1 MVDPVVASVVTAVAT
16 EVARQSYPHLKE
28 VFRKCFNKPSDQ
40 NTLPGSSFGEW
51 ERENADKFCSYY
63 LNANTS
69 SEPDLRALHTALL
82 VARGIPAQDGLL
94 HELLARLAAS
104 SNPQSS
110 ALHAMSII
118 RIMSPEDARLFLN
131 ACSIALPVGG
141 KGDPFI
147 PSWSMV
153 EQLIPTGPT
162 YSDLA
167 KLDALNLLRLQTT
180 VKKVNPVPV
189 NAGVNHYRRICTDD
203 PYTYL
208 LDFVD
213 RSSRY
218 IPCWFFTPAGTRLY
232 HAANQPRNTDIWP
245 HYSRILKKV
254 EGCNG
259 IRRIT
264 TRSGDVV
271 AESVLL

>member
-1 MVDPVVASVVTAVAT
+1 MVDLVTPVAT
-16 EVARQSYPHLKE
+16 EAVRRGWPHLIK
-28 VFRKCFNKPSDQ
+28 VLRKCFGKPSDQ

-63 LNANTS
+63 LNTNTS

-118 RIMSPEDARLFLN
+118 RIMSPEDARLFFN
-131 ACSIALPVGG
+131 ACSIALPVEG

-167 KLDALNLLRLQTT
+167 ELDALNLLSLQAT
-180 VKKVNPVPV
+180 VKKVTPVPV
-189 NAGVNHYRRICTDD
+189 NAGVIHYSRRICTDD

-218 IPCWFFTPAGTRLY
+218 IPCWFFTPAGARLY
-232 HAANQPRNTDIWP
+232 HAANQARNTDIWP
-245 HYSRILKKV
+245 HYSQILKKV
-254 EGCNG
+254 DGCNG
-259 IRRIT
+259 IRRQT
-264 TRSGDVV
+264 KRSGDIV